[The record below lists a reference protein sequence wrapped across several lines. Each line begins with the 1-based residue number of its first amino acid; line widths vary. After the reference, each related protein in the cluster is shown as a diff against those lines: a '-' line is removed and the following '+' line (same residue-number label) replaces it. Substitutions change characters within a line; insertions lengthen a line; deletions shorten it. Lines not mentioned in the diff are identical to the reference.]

1 MAYFI
6 TFFSVILGYLIA
18 LVVKPK
24 SPKHLKL
31 FLTFS
36 GALLLSL
43 TVMHLMPQV
52 FVEDAHAHAHHDHDH
67 DHEHGHFHF
76 SMMGLLM
83 MLGVLFQV
91 ILEFFS
97 RGSEHG
103 HVHHGESFA
112 DSTPW
117 ALFISLCLHAFFEGM
132 PISNN
137 HHFAFGIGIHHL
149 PVAIILTTFFYKSGM
164 KPTKIFIFMLIFAL
178 MTPIGIWFSDIQ
190 EWTKPYFRHITAF
203 VIGILLHISS
213 TIIFEDGQNHRFNF
227 GKILAICTGIVL
239 ALGLELMHHH

>member
-1 MAYFI
+1 MSYLI
-6 TFFSVILGYLIA
+6 TFFSVIIGYLIA
-18 LVVKPK
+18 LLIKPK
-24 SPKHLKL
+24 SQKHLKL

-52 FVEDAHAHAHHDHDH
+52 FVEDPHDHSHDHAHD
-67 DHEHGHFHF
+67 GHSHF
-76 SMMGLLM
+76 SGIGLIM
-83 MLGVLFQV
+83 MLGVLFQI

-103 HVHHGESFA
+103 HVHHGESFEE
-112 DSTPW
+112 STPW

-137 HHFAFGIGIHHL
+137 NHFAFGIGIHHL

-164 KPTKIFIFMLIFAL
+164 RPMKIFIFMLIFAL
-178 MTPIGIWFSDIQ
+178 MTPLGIWFSDIQ
-190 EWTKPYFRHITAF
+190 EWTKPYYRQITAF

-213 TIIFEDGQNHRFNF
+213 TIIFEDSQNHRFNF
-227 GKILAICTGIVL
+227 NKILAICSGIVL
-239 ALGLELMHHH
+239 ALGLELFHHH